1 MPSPADLDRQAVNVI
16 KGLIM
21 DAVRKAN
28 SGHPGGAMSSAD
40 LGYVLFREFLTTDPD
55 DTAWFNRDRFV
66 LSAGHESMLLYA
78 LLLFQGVLTMEDI
91 TRFRQLGSRTP
102 GHPENFLTPGVEAT
116 TGPLGQGFAMSVG
129 MAVAEA
135 MLRARLGH
143 DVVDHYTYVLASDG
157 DIQTPVCL
165 GAAALAGHFR
175 LSRLIVCYDNNKVQ
189 LAGPT
194 SRCDRTDHKMVFEGL
209 GWRVIEIDGHD
220 HDRIRAALAE
230 AKTDAGKPTLIIGHT
245 TIAKGSCSM
254 ENSCDSHGSPFS
266 EDEIKKTKECLGLP
280 ADTPFF
286 LPREVLDHFR
296 VRYPALRQARRD
308 WLDTL
313 SGRLDTDPAFESLWR
328 QIRRTPA
335 NRTFVWPEFEAGS
348 SVATRK
354 AWGAALA
361 ALIDQM
367 PLFVGGSA
375 DLDPSNQ
382 TAKFRDTTGIFDAD
396 NPAGRTLCFGV
407 REFPM
412 GAILNGIALHG
423 GLVPFGATF
432 LVFSD
437 YERNALRMSALQR
450 LPVIHVFT
458 HDSFYVG
465 EDGPTH
471 QPIEH
476 ASSLRLI
483 PNMLVMRPA
492 DARETCL
499 CVDTALKQKNRPTC
513 LLLTRQGLPVLDAAR
528 FPGLAEGVARGGYIL
543 AEAPGGDPDGILLA
557 SGSEV
562 SLALAAVELLPEFRL
577 RVVSMPCMELFDE
590 QPKAYREAVLPPP
603 VTRRFA
609 AEAGRPEL
617 WCKYTG
623 SPDRVL
629 GISRFGASAPA
640 KLLAAEYGFTPE
652 HLATLVRREFSAK
665 E

>member
-1 MPSPADLDRQAVNVI
+1 
-16 KGLIM
+16 
-21 DAVRKAN
+21 
-28 SGHPGGAMSSAD
+28 
-40 LGYVLFREFLTTDPD
+40 
-55 DTAWFNRDRFV
+55 
-66 LSAGHESMLLYA
+66 
-78 LLLFQGVLTMEDI
+78 
-91 TRFRQLGSRTP
+91 
-102 GHPENFLTPGVEAT
+102 
-116 TGPLGQGFAMSVG
+116 
-129 MAVAEA
+129 
-135 MLRARLGH
+135 
-143 DVVDHYTYVLASDG
+143 
-157 DIQTPVCL
+157 
-165 GAAALAGHFR
+165 
-175 LSRLIVCYDNNKVQ
+175 
-189 LAGPT
+189 
-194 SRCDRTDHKMVFEGL
+194 MVFAGL

-230 AKTDAGKPTLIIGHT
+230 AKTAAGQPTLIIGHT
-245 TIAKGSCSM
+245 PIAKRSCSM

-361 ALIDQM
+361 ARIDQK
-367 PLFVGGSA
+367 PLFGGGSA
-375 DLDPSNQ
+375 DLDPTNQ

-437 YERNALRMSALQR
+437 YERNALRMSACA
-450 LPVIHVFT
+450 LPVITSHPRFL
-458 HDSFYVG
+458 FVG

-543 AEAPGGDPDGILLA
+543 AEARAGPGRHPSGLGLRGLPGPGGRGTLARIPVAGGQHAVHGAFRRAAQGLPRGRPAAPGDQAVRRGGRTSGTVVQIYRQPGPGAGHQPFRGLGPGQTSGRRIRIHPRTPGHPGAPGVFRQGVAALEAPDRKIGLDLVRVTEAAALSCSRWLGTGDKIAGDQAAVDAMRLSFNTVPLDGIIVIGEGEKDEAPMLFNGEKVGMGLGQA
-557 SGSEV
+557 VDVAVDPWRGPTSWPTAVPTPSPWW
-562 SLALAAVELLPEFRL
+562 AWPRAAACSIR
-577 RVVSMPCMELFDE
+577 
-590 QPKAYREAVLPPP
+590 
-603 VTRRFA
+603 
-609 AEAGRPEL
+609 G
-617 WCKYTG
+617 
-623 SPDRVL
+623 
-629 GISRFGASAPA
+629 PA
-640 KLLAAEYGFTPE
+640 IT
-652 HLATLVRREFSAK
+652 
-665 E
+665 